1 MSTMNISLPDELKEF
16 VDHRIQTE
24 GYGSSSEYM
33 RELIRRD
40 RDRVQFR
47 QYLLDGV
54 ESKPVGRMDAA
65 YFATLRKKLK
75 TASSKKK
82 GA

>member
-1 MSTMNISLPDELKEF
+1 MSTMNISLPDELKDF
-16 VDHRIQTE
+16 VDHRIRSE

-40 RDRVQFR
+40 RDRTRFR

-54 ESKPVGRMDAA
+54 QSKPVGRMDAA
-65 YFATLRKKLK
+65 YFAALRKRAKVAAKK
-75 TASSKKK
+75 T
-82 GA
+82 G

>member
-1 MSTMNISLPDELKEF
+1 MSTMNISLPDELKVF
-16 VDHRIQTE
+16 VDGRIQAE

-40 RDRVQFR
+40 RDRTQFR

-54 ESKPVGRMDAA
+54 NSKPVGKMDAA
-65 YFATLRKKLK
+65 YFASLRQQVKSQKKRK
-75 TASSKKK
+75 A
-82 GA
+82 